1 MNCFPF
7 AAMVVTNVQI
17 VTQAASE
24 GLNAKFSDLC
34 DPHDLKN
41 IRSPRKTIATKLSTK
56 SRASSKALRQLRK
69 QQRRSSDFTSTDE
82 DAYLMSLVPLKT
94 TESAKLLNVRRS
106 FKISRL
112 STSSSPALTLNGG
125 SSMSCS
131 SSPQMVKGQGVTRK
145 LLRLCMGSA
154 SANKYTSLQAVY

>member
-1 MNCFPF
+1 
-7 AAMVVTNVQI
+7 MVVTNVQI

-69 QQRRSSDFTSTDE
+69 QQQQDQLQRRSSDFTSTDE
-82 DAYLMSLVPLKT
+82 EAYLMSLVPLKT
-94 TESAKLLNVRRS
+94 TESAKLLSVRRS

>member
-1 MNCFPF
+1 
-7 AAMVVTNVQI
+7 MVVTNVQI

>member
-1 MNCFPF
+1 
-7 AAMVVTNVQI
+7 MVVTNVQI

-69 QQRRSSDFTSTDE
+69 QQQQDQLQRRSSDFTSTDE
-82 DAYLMSLVPLKT
+82 EAYLMSLVPLKT
-94 TESAKLLNVRRS
+94 TESAKLLNVRRT

>member
-1 MNCFPF
+1 
-7 AAMVVTNVQI
+7 MVVTNVQI

-69 QQRRSSDFTSTDE
+69 QQQQDQLQRRSSDFTSTDE
-82 DAYLMSLVPLKT
+82 EAYLMSLVPLKT
-94 TESAKLLNVRRS
+94 TESAKLLNVRRT

-112 STSSSPALTLNGG
+112 STSSSPALALHGG
-125 SSMSCS
+125 STSMSCS
-131 SSPQMVKGQGVTRK
+131 NSPQMVKGQGVTRK

>member
-1 MNCFPF
+1 
-7 AAMVVTNVQI
+7 MVVTNVQI

-69 QQRRSSDFTSTDE
+69 QQQQDQLQRRSSDFTSTDE
-82 DAYLMSLVPLKT
+82 EAYLMSLVPLKT

>member
-1 MNCFPF
+1 
-7 AAMVVTNVQI
+7 MVVTNVQI

-41 IRSPRKTIATKLSTK
+41 IRSPRKTIPTKLSTK

-69 QQRRSSDFTSTDE
+69 QQQQDQLQRRSSDFTSTDE
-82 DAYLMSLVPLKT
+82 EAYLMSLVPLKT
-94 TESAKLLNVRRS
+94 TESVKLLNVRRS

-131 SSPQMVKGQGVTRK
+131 SSPQMVKGHGVTRK